1 MGKRLTSSYGRGLLR
16 LQSAGRGETID
27 GSSSREVTMHARVSS
42 YQASDP
48 ERLVEGFRSVTDSLE
63 GIDGFSHAY
72 FMVDHASGKAMSIT
86 IWDSE
91 EALTASVSQA
101 DELRKRGTAASG
113 TAIQSVQH
121 YEIPLTVGTPT
132 RT

>member
-1 MGKRLTSSYGRGLLR
+1 
-16 LQSAGRGETID
+16 
-27 GSSSREVTMHARVSS
+27 MHARVST

-48 ERLVEGFRSVTDSLE
+48 DGLVDGFRSVTDSLE

-72 FMVDHASGKAMSIT
+72 FMVDAASGKAMSIT

-91 EALTASVSQA
+91 DALNASA
-101 DELRKRGTAASG
+101 HKANELRKQGTAPSG
-113 TAIQSVQH
+113 TAVESVQH
-121 YEIPLTVGTPT
+121 YEIPLRIGAKA

>member
-1 MGKRLTSSYGRGLLR
+1 
-16 LQSAGRGETID
+16 
-27 GSSSREVTMHARVSS
+27 MHARVSS

-91 EALTASVSQA
+91 DALNASVSQA
-101 DELRKRGTAASG
+101 DELRKRAASG

>member
-1 MGKRLTSSYGRGLLR
+1 
-16 LQSAGRGETID
+16 
-27 GSSSREVTMHARVSS
+27 MHARVSS

-91 EALTASVSQA
+91 DALNASMSQA

>member
-1 MGKRLTSSYGRGLLR
+1 
-16 LQSAGRGETID
+16 
-27 GSSSREVTMHARVSS
+27 MHARVSS

-48 ERLVEGFRSVTDSLE
+48 ERLVEGFRSVTASLE

-91 EALTASVSQA
+91 EALTASMSQA
-101 DELRKRGTAASG
+101 DELRKRGTAASS